1 MADLYKNFIEEKFD
15 NDGKLIHFKV
25 KPSDT
30 FNFAYDVVDAIAK
43 KDVNKRAMLWVS
55 KNDEVIDFTFS
66 DMSRLSNKCANFL
79 VEKGIKKG
87 DRVMLVLKRHWQFWV
102 SILALH
108 KIGAVAIP
116 ATSQLY
122 PKDFVYRFQSAN
134 VKAIISTVDD
144 NAPEHINE
152 AVKTSRYNLLKICTG
167 DVDGYLN
174 FNTEIEKYSDVFERP
189 TGEKEIKSSD
199 EMLLYFTSGTT
210 GYPKMVYHDF
220 TYPLG
225 HIVTAKYWHK
235 VQEDGLHISVAET
248 GWAKAVWGK
257 IYGQWIMEAPLFVY
271 DMERFNSDDLLTK
284 IQDFKI
290 TTFCAPPTIYR
301 FFIKEDISKYDLSSL
316 KHATIAGEALNPEV
330 FNKFFEHTGL
340 KLMEGFGQTET
351 TLIVGNILDM
361 KPKPGSMGKPV
372 PGFDVKL
379 VDDNCNPVQP
389 GEVGQ
394 IAIDLR
400 NGKPCGLFCGYYDDE
415 EKTNSVFHDGFYF
428 TGDMAYM
435 DEDGYFWYE
444 GRADDIIKSSGYRI
458 GPFEIESVLMEHP
471 SVLECAITGVPD
483 PIRGQIV
490 KATIVLAKGY
500 EKSDEL
506 AKELQNYVKTHTAPY
521 KYPRIIEFLDEL
533 PKTISGKIKRVDLRN
548 K

>member
-1 MADLYKNFIEEKFD
+1 MPQLYKNFVEEKFD
-15 NDGKLIHFKV
+15 NNGNLIHYKV
-25 KPSDT
+25 KPTDN

-43 KDVNKRAMLWVS
+43 KDVNKRALLWVS
-55 KNDEVIDFTFS
+55 KNDEVIDFTFADLS
-66 DMSRLSNKCANFL
+66 KLSNKCANLFID
-79 VEKGIKKG
+79 KGIKKG

-122 PKDFVYRFQSAN
+122 PKDFVYRFKSAD
-134 VKAIISTVDD
+134 VKAIVCTIDD
-144 NAPEHINE
+144 NAPAHINE
-152 AVKTSRYNLLKICTG
+152 AVQTSEMNIIKISAG
-167 DVDGYLN
+167 ESDGFLN
-174 FNTEIEKYSDVFERP
+174 FNTEIEKYSDVFARP
-189 TGEKEIKSSD
+189 EGENAIKSSD
-199 EMLLYFTSGTT
+199 PMLLYFTSGTT

-225 HIVTAKYWHK
+225 HIVTAKYWHN
-235 VQEDGLHISVAET
+235 VQQDGLHISVAET

-284 IQDFKI
+284 IQDFKV

-330 FNKFFEHTGL
+330 FNKFYEHTGL

-351 TLIVGNILDM
+351 ALAVGNLLWM
-361 KPKPGSMGKPV
+361 EPKPGSMGKPV

-379 VDDNCNPVQP
+379 VDDDLNPVQP

-394 IAIDLR
+394 IVVDLK
-400 NGKPCGLFCGYYDDE
+400 NGKPYGLFCGYFNDE
-415 EKTNSVFHDGFYF
+415 EKTNAVFHDGYYF

-444 GRADDIIKSSGYRI
+444 EEPMILSKAQDIELDHLK
-458 GPFEIESVLMEHP
+458 L
-471 SVLECAITGVPD
+471 
-483 PIRGQIV
+483 
-490 KATIVLAKGY
+490 KA
-500 EKSDEL
+500 
-506 AKELQNYVKTHTAPY
+506 
-521 KYPRIIEFLDEL
+521 FLWSIQAYWNAL
-533 PKTISGKIKRVDLRN
+533 
-548 K
+548 